1 MWRSSRARPRR
12 SYAPSRKADRAMYL
26 PKDFKEESVPVM
38 HEAIRQAQLGT
49 LITLGPDGM
58 EASHIPML
66 VDPEPAPFGTLRGHI
81 ARANPQWRRAIAGAE
96 ALAVFLGPDAY
107 ITPAWYE
114 TKRQIGK
121 VVPTWNYVAVHAYGP
136 LTFYEDADRLLAL
149 VTKLTETHEA
159 GRDQPWAVS
168 DAPKDFIAGM
178 LKAIVGFEL
187 PIARLEGKWKMSQNR
202 PAADR
207 AGTIAGLT
215 AEGDAKEVA
224 VAEIVAERSR
234 ES

>member
-1 MWRSSRARPRR
+1 
-12 SYAPSRKADRAMYL
+12 MYL
-26 PKDFKEESVPVM
+26 PKDFKEERVPVM
-38 HEAIRQAQLGT
+38 HEAMRQARLGT
-49 LITLGPDGM
+49 LITLGQDGM

-81 ARANPQWRRAIAGAE
+81 ARANPQWRRATAGVQ
-96 ALAVFLGPDAY
+96 ALAIFLGPDAY

-114 TKRQIGK
+114 TKRQTGK

-136 LTFYEDADRLLAL
+136 LEFYEDADRLLAL

-159 GRDQPWAVS
+159 GRAQPWAVS
-168 DAPKDFIAGM
+168 DAPEDFIAGM
-178 LKAIVGFEL
+178 LRAIVGFEL
-187 PIARLEGKWKMSQNR
+187 PIARLDGKWKMSQNR

-207 AGTIAGLT
+207 AGAVAGLT
-215 AEGDAKEVA
+215 AEGGPKQAA
-224 VAEIVAERSR
+224 VAEIVAKRSR

>member
-1 MWRSSRARPRR
+1 
-12 SYAPSRKADRAMYL
+12 MYL
-26 PKDFKEESVPVM
+26 PKDFKEDRVSVL
-38 HEAIRQAQLGT
+38 HGAIREARLGT
-49 LITLGPDGM
+49 LVTVGTDGI
-58 EASHIPML
+58 EAAHLPML
-66 VDPEPAPFGTLRGHI
+66 VDPEPAPFGTLKGHV
-81 ARANPQWRRAIAGAE
+81 ARANPQWRRATAGAS
-96 ALAVFLGPDAY
+96 ALAIFLGPDAY

-114 TKRQIGK
+114 TKKQNGK

-159 GRDQPWAVS
+159 GRTAPWAVS
-168 DAPKDFIAGM
+168 DAPKDYIAGM

-207 AGTIAGLT
+207 AGVVAGLT
-215 AEGDAKEVA
+215 TEGGPKEAA
-224 VAEIVAERSR
+224 VAKIVAKAPRD
-234 ES
+234 

>member
-1 MWRSSRARPRR
+1 
-12 SYAPSRKADRAMYL
+12 MYL
-26 PKDFKEESVPVM
+26 PKDFKEDSVPLM
-38 HEAIRQAQLGT
+38 HEAIRGARLGT
-49 LITLGPDGM
+49 LVTMGTDGI

-66 VDPEPAPFGTLRGHI
+66 VDPEPAPFGTLKGHI
-81 ARANPQWRRAIAGAE
+81 ARGNPQWRGASGHVQ
-96 ALAVFLGPDAY
+96 ALAIFLGPDAY

-114 TKRQIGK
+114 TKRQSGK
-121 VVPTWNYVAVHAYGP
+121 VVPTWNYVAIHAYGP

-149 VTKLTETHEA
+149 VTQLTETHEA

-207 AGTIAGLT
+207 AGVVAGLRH
-215 AEGDAKEVA
+215 EGGPEEVV
-224 VAEIVAERSR
+224 VADIVAKATRAP
-234 ES
+234 

>member
-1 MWRSSRARPRR
+1 
-12 SYAPSRKADRAMYL
+12 MYL
-26 PKDFKEESVPVM
+26 PKDFKEERVPAM
-38 HEAIRQAQLGT
+38 HEAIRQARLGT
-49 LITLGPDGM
+49 LVTLGPDGM

-66 VDPEPAPFGTLRGHI
+66 VDPEPAPFGMLKGHI
-81 ARANPQWRRAIAGAE
+81 ARANPQWRRATAGVQ
-96 ALAVFLGPDAY
+96 ALAIFLGPDAY

-114 TKRQIGK
+114 TKRQSGK
-121 VVPTWNYVAVHAYGP
+121 VVPTWNYVAIHAYGA
-136 LTFYEDADRLLAL
+136 LSFYEDADRLLAL
-149 VTKLTETHEA
+149 VTELTETHEA
-159 GRDQPWAVS
+159 GRAQPWAVS

-215 AEGDAKEVA
+215 AEGGEKDAA
-224 VAEIVAERSR
+224 VADIVARRSR

>member
-1 MWRSSRARPRR
+1 
-12 SYAPSRKADRAMYL
+12 MYL
-26 PKDFKEESVPVM
+26 PKDFKEERVPAM
-38 HEAIRQAQLGT
+38 HEAIRQARLGT

-66 VDPEPAPFGTLRGHI
+66 VDPEPAPFGTLKGHI
-81 ARANPQWRRAIAGAE
+81 ARANPQWRRATSGVQ

-114 TKRQIGK
+114 TKRQSGK

-136 LTFYEDADRLLAL
+136 LEFYEDADRLLAL
-149 VTKLTETHEA
+149 VTRLTETHEA
-159 GRDQPWAVS
+159 GRAQPWAVS

-215 AEGDAKEVA
+215 AEGGEKDVA
-224 VAEIVAERSR
+224 VADIVAQRSR

>member
-1 MWRSSRARPRR
+1 
-12 SYAPSRKADRAMYL
+12 MYL
-26 PKDFKEESVPVM
+26 PKDFKEERVPAM
-38 HEAIRQAQLGT
+38 HGAIRQARLGT

-66 VDPEPAPFGTLRGHI
+66 VDPEPAPFGTLKGHI
-81 ARANPQWRRAIAGAE
+81 ARANPQWRRATAGAQ
-96 ALAVFLGPDAY
+96 ALAIFLGPDAY

-114 TKRQIGK
+114 TKRQSGK
-121 VVPTWNYVAVHAYGP
+121 VVPTWNYVAVHAYGT
-136 LTFYEDADRLLAL
+136 LEFYEDADRLLAL
-149 VTKLTETHEA
+149 VTELTETHEA
-159 GRDQPWAVS
+159 GRAQPWAVS
-168 DAPKDFIAGM
+168 DAPKDYVDGM
-178 LKAIVGFEL
+178 LRAIVGFEL

-215 AEGDAKEVA
+215 EEGGEKAVA
-224 VAEIVAERSR
+224 VAEIVAKRSR

>member
-1 MWRSSRARPRR
+1 
-12 SYAPSRKADRAMYL
+12 MYL
-26 PKDFKEESVPVM
+26 PKDFKEERVPAM
-38 HEAIRQAQLGT
+38 HEAIRQARLGT
-49 LITLGPDGM
+49 LITLGPGGM

-66 VDPEPAPFGTLRGHI
+66 VDPEPAPFGTLKGHI
-81 ARANPQWRRAIAGAE
+81 ARANPQWRRATSGVE

-114 TKRQIGK
+114 TKRQSGK

-136 LTFYEDADRLLAL
+136 LEFYEDADRLLAL
-149 VTKLTETHEA
+149 VTRLTETHEA
-159 GRDQPWAVS
+159 GRAQPWAVS

-215 AEGDAKEVA
+215 AEGGEKDVA
-224 VAEIVAERSR
+224 VADIVAQRSR

>member
-1 MWRSSRARPRR
+1 
-12 SYAPSRKADRAMYL
+12 MYL
-26 PKDFKEESVPVM
+26 PKDFKEERVPVM
-38 HEAIRQAQLGT
+38 HEAIRAARLGT

-66 VDPEPAPFGTLRGHI
+66 VDPEPAPFGTLKGHV
-81 ARANPQWRRAIAGAE
+81 ARANPQWRRASGE
-96 ALAVFLGPDAY
+96 VQALAIFLGPDAY

-114 TKRQIGK
+114 TKRQSGK
-121 VVPTWNYVAVHAYGP
+121 VVPTWNYVAIHAYGP
-136 LTFYEDADRLLAL
+136 LTFYDDADRLLAL
-149 VTKLTETHEA
+149 VTELTQTHEA
-159 GRDQPWAVS
+159 GRAQPWAVS
-168 DAPKDFIAGM
+168 DAPKDFVAGM

-224 VAEIVAERSR
+224 VAEIVAKRSR

>member
-1 MWRSSRARPRR
+1 
-12 SYAPSRKADRAMYL
+12 MYL
-26 PKDFKEESVPVM
+26 PKDFKEERVPEM
-38 HEAIRQAQLGT
+38 HEAMRQARLGT
-49 LITLGPDGM
+49 LITLGTGGM
-58 EASHIPML
+58 EASHVPML
-66 VDPEPAPFGTLRGHI
+66 VDPEPAPFGTLKGHI
-81 ARANPQWRRAIAGAE
+81 ARANPQWRRATAGAQ
-96 ALAVFLGPDAY
+96 ALAIFLGPDAY

-114 TKRQIGK
+114 TKRQSGK

-136 LTFYEDADRLLAL
+136 LEFYEDADRLLAL
-149 VTKLTETHEA
+149 VTKLTATHEA

-168 DAPKDFIAGM
+168 DAPKDYVDGM
-178 LKAIVGFEL
+178 LRAIVGFEL

-215 AEGDAKEVA
+215 AEGGEKEVA
-224 VAEIVAERSR
+224 VAEIVAKRSR

>member
-1 MWRSSRARPRR
+1 
-12 SYAPSRKADRAMYL
+12 MYL
-26 PKDFKEESVPVM
+26 PKDFKEERVPVM
-38 HEAIRQAQLGT
+38 HEAMRQARLGT
-49 LITLGPDGM
+49 LITLGQDGM

-81 ARANPQWRRAIAGAE
+81 ARANPQWRHATAGVQ
-96 ALAVFLGPDAY
+96 ALAIFLGPDAY

-114 TKRQIGK
+114 TKRQTGK

-136 LTFYEDADRLLAL
+136 LEFYEDADRLLAL

-159 GRDQPWAVS
+159 GRAQPWAVS
-168 DAPKDFIAGM
+168 DAPEDFIAGM
-178 LKAIVGFEL
+178 LRAIVGFEL
-187 PIARLEGKWKMSQNR
+187 PIARLDGKWKMSQNR

-207 AGTIAGLT
+207 AGAVAGLT
-215 AEGDAKEVA
+215 AEGGPKEVA
-224 VAEIVAERSR
+224 VAEIVAKRSR